1 MSEAVRVLGI
11 SGSLRKG
18 SFNTALLRAAIA
30 LRPGGVADRGRQT
43 SATSRSTTRTSGRRA
58 SPPPVVKLRA
68 QIAAADAL
76 LIVTPEYNYSVPG
89 VLKNAID
96 WASRPAERSPSP
108 ARPLA
113 IMGASGSVGG
123 TMRAQ
128 YHLRQI
134 AVYLDMHPLNKP
146 EIFVTQRLRA
156 PSTPRARLTDET
168 TKKLVGQQLDA
179 LARWARK
186 LRARRVGLERSVLAG
201 ARDDAA
207 QLGSCRAASRGTGC

>member
-1 MSEAVRVLGI
+1 MGAMSEVVRVLGI

-30 LRPGGVADRGRQT
+30 QAPANVAIEV
-43 SATSRSTTRTSGRRA
+43 A
-58 SPPPVVKLRA
+58 SIADIPAYDEDVKAQGFPAPVARFRD
-68 QIAAADAL
+68 QIAASDAV

-96 WASRPAERSPSP
+96 WASRPPSQP
-108 ARPLA
+108 FAAKALA
-113 IMGASGSVGG
+113 IMGASGSSGG

-146 EIFVTQRLRA
+146 EIFVRNA
-156 PSTPRARLTDET
+156 ASAFDPEGNLTDET
-168 TKKLVGQQLDA
+168 TKKLISQQLAA
-179 LARWARK
+179 LAVWARK
-186 LRARRVGLERSVLAG
+186 LRA
-201 ARDDAA
+201 
-207 QLGSCRAASRGTGC
+207 

>member
-1 MSEAVRVLGI
+1 MTETVRVLGI

-30 LRPGGVADRGRQT
+30 LAPASLQIEVASLADIPPYNEDV
-43 SATSRSTTRTSGRRA
+43 RA
-58 SPPPVVKLRA
+58 QGFPEPVAKLRE

-76 LIVTPEYNYSVPG
+76 IIATPEYNYSIPG

-96 WASRPAERSPSP
+96 WASRPPSP
-108 ARPLA
+108 PFAGKALA

-134 AVYLDMHPLNKP
+134 AVFLDMHAVNKP
-146 EIFVTQRLRA
+146 EIFVRNGQA
-156 PSTPRARLTDET
+156 AFDAEGKLTDET
-168 TKKLVGQQLDA
+168 TKKLLGLQLEA
-179 LARWARK
+179 LVTFARK
-186 LRARRVGLERSVLAG
+186 LKA
-201 ARDDAA
+201 
-207 QLGSCRAASRGTGC
+207 